1 VHISAR
7 ELARFCYLM
16 LQRGA
21 WEGQQLVPEWWLDLS
36 TRTSQELNPKYG
48 FTWWVNT
55 RNTRWPGMPADMF
68 ALSGYRYNKGYV
80 IPSLDL
86 VITRVGSG
94 PANDDDPQVVAWD
107 EQGFVRGIVEACY

>member
-1 VHISAR
+1 
-7 ELARFCYLM
+7 M